1 AGSARHA
8 VLVFCERLARQN
20 DRLVVAGCLGRIER
34 SLGPRCAAPK
44 ASRRGAGLA
53 IVAAVTHV
61 LRAGQGPVVA
71 STSGTTP
78 AKTPAISSPALAG
91 SAAAIASALARP
103 AVSAALASAFARPI
117 ESAALASAFA
127 RPIESAALAS
137 STALKRSLPRAA
149 PVSRVARRGVA
160 EVVLAKT
167 GRGRAGRRRWRGF
180 FRGRHGLFS
189 AGHFRRLRARLLGRG
204 GKNVPALFLH
214 LGDLVLDS

>member
-78 AKTPAISSPALAG
+78 AKTPAISSTALAG

-103 AVSAALASAFARPI
+103 AVSAALASAFARPV
-117 ESAALASAFA
+117 ESAALAPA
-127 RPIESAALAS
+127 P
-137 STALKRSLPRAA
+137 ALKRSLPRAA
-149 PVSRVARRGVA
+149 TVSRVARRGVA
-160 EVVLAKT
+160 EVVLAKP
-167 GRGRAGRRRWRGF
+167 GRGRAGRHGWRGF
-180 FRGRHGLFS
+180 FRGRRGLFF
-189 AGHFRRLRARLLGRG
+189 AGHFRRFRARLLGRG

-214 LGDLVLDS
+214 LRDFI